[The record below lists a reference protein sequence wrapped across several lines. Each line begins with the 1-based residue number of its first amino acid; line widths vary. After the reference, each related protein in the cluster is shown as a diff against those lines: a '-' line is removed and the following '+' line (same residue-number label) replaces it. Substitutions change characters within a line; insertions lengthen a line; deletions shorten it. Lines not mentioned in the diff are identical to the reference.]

1 MELDLND
8 TDEPIING
16 IYNPFDAT
24 NTSNFWQLE
33 NCMIK
38 ADLFTLDDA
47 LDSNYVAHLLSGK
60 SLNIVY
66 KTFISNIQTI
76 LSGDTQINVSRSL
89 SKLRSVFTTSHRDIN
104 AATQRNK

>member
-1 MELDLND
+1 
-8 TDEPIING
+8 
-16 IYNPFDAT
+16 
-24 NTSNFWQLE
+24 
-33 NCMIK
+33 MIK
-38 ADLFTLDDA
+38 ADLCSLDNAID
-47 LDSNYVAHLLSGK
+47 NNCVAHLLSGK